1 MNAKS
6 TLKRLL
12 VLVLR
17 PFRKLAGRLL
27 QLVERDEMHELRDET
42 ARLSSASVEAVTYL
56 GGEVRRLDERLARLE
71 EELAAI
77 RGLLE
82 RESPAGAREADSGSR
97 SPTPSA

>member
-27 QLVERDEMHELRDET
+27 QLVERNEMHELRDET

-82 RESPAGAREADSGSR
+82 REPSTEAAEQQPASR
-97 SPTPSA
+97 SA